1 MVSGKVSSSIVQP
14 LLLKISGNV
23 QGEKRNSSHGVFI
36 LTGQREWTEKCMEP
50 WNDLSLLAQGHQGGI
65 GRKKMNHIL

>member
-23 QGEKRNSSHGVFI
+23 QGEKRNSSHG
-36 LTGQREWTEKCMEP
+36 
-50 WNDLSLLAQGHQGGI
+50 GI
-65 GRKKMNHIL
+65 HTDWAERMNWEMHGAVKWSFSIGSRTSGRDW